1 MWEKEPV
8 LAIELVKKATSD
20 FFVGNPWKKIH
31 HHRRIEVKV
40 PLMYNGFVLD
50 LIHFDPIS
58 FTVLP
63 KGIPGVMGEP
73 GITIDL
79 EKVKEKT
86 EEAIRNLVVLSG
98 VEFREPE
105 DAWVVPAAYNHL
117 IIAHIRVSA
126 DGTALMPDYHATT
139 EMRFNV

>member
-1 MWEKEPV
+1 MWEKEPIS
-8 LAIELVKKATSD
+8 AIELVKKAKED
-20 FFVGNPWKKIH
+20 FFVGNPYKRVH
-31 HHRRIEVKV
+31 PHRRIEVKV

-58 FTVLP
+58 GSVLP

-73 GITIDL
+73 SLDIDL
-79 EKVKEKT
+79 QKIKKETEIAVKEL
-86 EEAIRNLVVLSG
+86 IILPG

-105 DAWVVPAAYNHL
+105 DAWVVPGAYRNL
-117 IIAHIRVSA
+117 IIVHIRVSS
-126 DGTALMPDYHATT
+126 DGNAIMPDYHATT